1 MPGRKWTEEQRARQA
16 EVCRRVKPWKH
27 SSGPRTFAGKLASA
41 SNGFSSFSFSAS
53 RFSALLATT
62 METPMSILMKRLC
75 DVEEELMRLRAR
87 LAMGGSDAKPADVLD
102 SVFEQAE
109 RLQQAAAEFVREHER
124 AKH

>member
-1 MPGRKWTEEQRARQA
+1 MPGRKWTDEQRARQA

-27 SSGPRTFAGKLASA
+27 STGPRTFAGKRASA

-62 METPMSILMKRLC
+62 RGTPVSILMKRLC
-75 DVEEELMRLRAR
+75 DVEDALMRLRAR